1 MNDIFNVQIFFV
13 VFREALEAVIV
24 ISVLLAFVK
33 QSIGDKNPRVTKKLI
48 RQIWFGAISGI
59 FICLAIGC
67 AFIGAYYSLNNDI
80 WTRTEDLYE
89 GIMCLIATILI
100 TMMGVAMLRINKMQ
114 AKWRVKIARALI
126 DKKTTKIEG
135 NWLKKLWY
143 RISHW
148 DWDFGDAL
156 KRYSMF
162 ILPFITT
169 LREGLEAVVF
179 VGGVGIGSPARSF
192 PLPVVCGLIG
202 GALVGGFMY
211 YGGSTISLQ
220 IFLCISTAILYLI
233 SAGLFSRGVWFLEN
247 YVFNQKTGGDAAE
260 NGSGP
265 GTYNINN
272 SVWHVN
278 CCNPLTDN
286 GWDVFNSL
294 LGWQNSATY
303 GSVLSYNLYWLFLI
317 VTLALMLYEEK
328 KGHLPFCKNLKFREL
343 NPMYHIKNKKKN
355 EISEAE
361 AHRLFLEARSKLQG
375 KASDESER
383 DDPEQYELND
393 IPTEGT
399 SEEITN
405 STNVG
410 FQEVRLDENKG
421 NFTQA

>member
-24 ISVLLAFVK
+24 VSVLLAFVK
-33 QSIGDKNPRVTKKLI
+33 QSIGNKSPDVSKKLV
-48 RQIWFGAISGI
+48 RQIWIGTFSGI

-67 AFIGAYYSLNNDI
+67 AFIGAYYSLKNDI
-80 WTRTEDLYE
+80 WTKTEDLYE

-100 TMMGVAMLRINKMQ
+100 TGMGVAMLRVNKMQ
-114 AKWRVKIARALI
+114 AKWRVKIARALVTPPTS
-126 DKKTTKIEG
+126 KRER
-135 NWLKKLWY
+135 LKCGY
-143 RISHW
+143 IV
-148 DWDFGDAL
+148 

-179 VGGVGIGSPARSF
+179 VGGVGIGSPAKSF
-192 PLPVVCGLIG
+192 PLPVVCGLIA

-220 IFLCISTAILYLI
+220 VFLCISTAILYLI

-247 YVFNQKTGGDAAE
+247 YVFNKKTGGDAAE

-265 GTYNINN
+265 GTYNIRS

-278 CCNPLTDN
+278 CCNPYLDN

-303 GSVLSYNLYWLFLI
+303 GSVLSYNLYWIALI
-317 VTLALMLYEEK
+317 ITLGLMLYEEK
-328 KGHLPFCKNLKFREL
+328 HNHLPFCKTLTLRQL

-355 EISEAE
+355 ELSEEEENRLYAQAQRDLNRRISNDQSEDNTLELEILEENPSAGHDNSGNGIVE
-361 AHRLFLEARSKLQG
+361 VNNDGKTDEFLTKTATV
-375 KASDESER
+375 A
-383 DDPEQYELND
+383 
-393 IPTEGT
+393 T
-399 SEEITN
+399 SEKE
-405 STNVG
+405 STLAIN
-410 FQEVRLDENKG
+410 
-421 NFTQA
+421 

>member
-33 QSIGDKNPRVTKKLI
+33 QSIGEKNPQVTKKLVK
-48 RQIWFGAISGI
+48 QIWFGAITGI
-59 FICLAIGC
+59 IICIAIGC
-67 AFIGAYYSLNNDI
+67 AFIGAYYSLKKDI
-80 WTRTEDLYE
+80 WTKTEDLYE

-100 TMMGVAMLRINKMQ
+100 TAMGIAMLRVNKMQ
-114 AKWRVKIARALI
+114 AKWRIKIARAI
-126 DKKTTKIEG
+126 VEPPINKSDR
-135 NWLKKLWY
+135 LKCGY
-143 RISHW
+143 MV
-148 DWDFGDAL
+148 

-179 VGGVGIGSPARSF
+179 VGGVGIGSPAKSF
-192 PLPVVCGLIG
+192 PLPVVCGLFA

-211 YGGSTISLQ
+211 WGGSAISLQ

-233 SAGLFSRGVWFLEN
+233 SAGLFSRGVWFFEN
-247 YVFNQKTGGDAAE
+247 YMFNKKTGGDAAE

-265 GTYNINN
+265 GTYNIKS

-303 GSVLSYNLYWLFLI
+303 GSVLSYNLYWLALI
-317 VTLALMLYEEK
+317 ITLSLMLFEEK
-328 KGHLPFCKNLKFREL
+328 KGHLPFCKSLQLRQF
-343 NPMYHIKNKKKN
+343 NPMYYIKGKKKN
-355 EISEAE
+355 ELTKEEADL
-361 AHRLFLEARSKLQG
+361 LFHQAQKDLNKRVSN
-375 KASDESER
+375 ES
-383 DDPEQYELND
+383 LVND
-393 IPTEGT
+393 IELENIINSTTP
-399 SEEITN
+399 SNEEI
-405 STNVG
+405 V
-410 FQEVRLDENKG
+410 VNK
-421 NFTQA
+421 